1 MQVLDNNKMFKD
13 TLSFTL
19 LGGGSGFVY
28 KLQQSTTLF
37 MCPNLT
43 TLVWTFGDCGK

>member
-19 LGGGSGFVY
+19 LGGGVDLFTNYSS
-28 KLQQSTTLF
+28 QQHYS
-37 MCPNLT
+37 C
-43 TLVWTFGDCGK
+43 VQI